1 MFIIFIFNNN
11 INYYNY
17 IMTHRIAIVDQNK
30 CIPSKCKKECIKYCP
45 PQSRGIEV
53 INIIDIEDINKP
65 SIFDTT
71 NLTKKQIAQIVEQN
85 CIGCNICVKRC
96 PFEAIKIINLPSE
109 NKKDIIHRYTL
120 NGFRLYRLPE
130 LKKNT
135 IIGFVGENGIGKTTL
150 INILTK
156 NIIPNFENFNNPN
169 FTIKDIC
176 SRFRGSTLYNYL
188 QNLYSDK
195 LKITIKPQKIKQ
207 DKIITIQDYLRENN
221 IDNTNELIEKLELK
235 NIVNAN
241 TYIDK
246 LSGGELQR
254 LLCLNS
260 LVKKADV
267 YIFDE
272 PTNYLDI
279 KQRLIMVKLIREIII
294 TNENAY
300 VLVIDHDLSML
311 DYACDEIYIC
321 YGKAG
326 AYGIISNPL
335 SVYEGLNIYLDGYI
349 PNENI
354 RFRNEEFNLKP
365 SIELDKIQEELKNNS
380 MCIEYPESIIKYNSF
395 ELQIKKDKIKL
406 NSSINVILGENG
418 VGKTTFVKYLSDK
431 LELPISYKEQTLNI
445 QKYKNQDGTFP
456 TVEELFY
463 RYIQQSY
470 CDTKFVHE
478 VIKPLEC
485 NEIKNRK
492 INELSGGELQ
502 KVLIILCLG
511 TSADIYLID
520 EPSAN
525 LDIEKRLKV
534 IKIIKNFILNNNKC
548 AFIIEH
554 DIMMAVAFAQEY
566 TSNILLINKQTNVDK
581 RISVV
586 SDYMNFNDGITQFLK
601 SLDITMRLS
610 SHNRPR
616 INKYQS
622 QLDKEQRQDNKYYQ

>member
-1 MFIIFIFNNN
+1 
-11 INYYNY
+11 
-17 IMTHRIAIVDQNK
+17 MTHRIAIVDQNK
-30 CIPSKCKKECIKYCP
+30 CVPLKCKKECIKYCP

-53 INIIDIEDINKP
+53 IKIIDIEDINKIP
-65 SIFDTT
+65 LQNT
-71 NLTKKQIAQIVEQN
+71 NNVTKKQIAQIVEQN
-85 CIGCNICVKRC
+85 CIGCNICVKQC

-109 NKKDIIHRYTL
+109 NKKDIIHRYNI

-156 NIIPNFENFNNPN
+156 NIIPNFENFNNN
-169 FTIKDIC
+169 IVFKDIC
-176 SRFRGSTLYNYL
+176 SKFRGSTLYNYL

-207 DKIITIQDYLRENN
+207 DKSITIQKYLKENN
-221 IDNTNELIEKLELK
+221 INHTDKLIEQLELQD
-235 NIVNAN
+235 IVNAN
-241 TYIDK
+241 TNIDK

-260 LVKKADV
+260 LVKNADV

-279 KQRLIMVKLIREIII
+279 KQRLIMVKCIRKLI
-294 TNENAY
+294 NLNQNAY

-311 DYACDEIYIC
+311 DYACDEVYIC

-354 RFRNEEFNLKP
+354 RFRDEEFNLKP
-365 SIELDKIQEELKNNS
+365 SIELDKIQAEMKDVTL
-380 MCIEYPESIIKYNSF
+380 CVEYPESIIKYDFF
-395 ELQIKKDKIKL
+395 ELHIKKDKIKL

-418 VGKTTFVKYLSDK
+418 VGKSTFVKYLSDK

-445 QKYKNQDGTFP
+445 QKYKNKDGQYP
-456 TVEELFY
+456 IVDELFY
-463 RYIQQSY
+463 THIQHAY
-470 CDTKFVHE
+470 LDTRFKNE

-511 TSADIYLID
+511 TPADIYLID

-534 IKIIKNFILNNNKC
+534 IKIIKNHILNNNKC

-566 TSNILLINKQTNVDK
+566 TSNILLINKQINVDK
-581 RISVV
+581 RISFV
-586 SDYMNFNDGITQFLK
+586 SDYMNFNEGITQFLK

-622 QLDKEQRQDNKYYQ
+622 QLDKEQRQHNKYYQ